1 MPLIWLLIGMKKV
14 ALLRNKKKSITPA
27 QIKKL
32 LADDRARM
40 KKAPVGAARKTRAK
54 RVVKKTPAAA
64 GRKKN
69 PISHLKIKVLI
80 EPKAKNGTWM
90 HVASFLDEKEAGIYA
105 RDLARRHPAANVG
118 VDDGK

>member
-1 MPLIWLLIGMKKV
+1 MKKV

-27 QIKKL
+27 QIEKL

-64 GRKKN
+64 RRKKN
-69 PISHLKIKVLI
+69 PISHFKIKVLI
-80 EPKAKNGTWM
+80 EPKAGTWM
-90 HVASFLDEKEAGIYA
+90 RVALFLDEKEAGIYA
-105 RDLARRHPAANVG
+105 RDLARRHPTANVG